1 MHQRPF
7 SSFQL
12 RPINQF
18 FWLALLAMI
27 LSLPIL
33 HADEIKVVEA
43 GKAVAEIVVG
53 EDATRVPKFAAKEL
67 QLYLQ
72 KISGAEVPIVSE
84 PTAGTPVQVYV
95 GKSRFTNEK
104 DLKTE
109 DLKFGA
115 YRMASGNDWIALL
128 GPDKDFEPIEPWGRS
143 KSKTETKRVNE
154 EFDKISGDTFWNNF
168 RMLYARKHDNLG
180 VWDYDDMGTLNA
192 VYKFLR
198 DLGVRWYAPGEIG
211 EVVPEMTDI
220 SFPAKTNQEVIP
232 DFPVRRISYFH
243 SNMGKPELTLWNL
256 RLGANYAQ
264 ELLGVTALGHGIKF
278 VIMRDEMKAKHPEMY
293 ALWGGERATGHKGGQ
308 GAPRLGSKLL
318 KEKHLKYA
326 ATVFDHFK
334 EPLISLDVVDGFS
347 GRISEDDRDQATPE
361 RGWKGSMSDYYWG
374 YVNSVASE
382 LYKSYPDRLVS
393 GLLYS
398 AYSLPPEK
406 IETMS
411 PNLMVIDTRH
421 RSRLGNPRIR
431 EESRDLRKAWLKKLP
446 SGKYMTWDY
455 YLQAWPARNPGP
467 PAYYPRLIAEDLKEL
482 KGVSLGDSIEVYDRR
497 PNEELG
503 FDEFAI
509 NHLNIYVTSRLW
521 WDADLDI
528 DAVLQDYYDN
538 YYGPAS
544 AQMKAFIEFSES
556 NWMTMK
562 RDADQI
568 AEAFAL
574 LETARKAAPQDSMYA
589 ERIDRI
595 RQYMEPL
602 VSLQAEL
609 KIGRQNIPE
618 ALASRREVE
627 KLTFDGQLNDPFWE
641 GVSSHSFKEL
651 KDGGVP
657 KFASDFKV
665 AVGTDG
671 MLYLGIRC
679 EDPDMAHLNSPSKDD
694 GDAAIWSGD
703 FVEILI
709 ETPVHSYYQICVGP
723 AGNIMDIDRG
733 DGINDGWKSGAEVRV
748 HHGEKEWT
756 IEMRI
761 PPAGA
766 MAAELDPNT
775 GISGDLPTQ
784 DAPWYINVCRARA
797 RGVTLD
803 LSAWSPTGGSF
814 HKPVPQAQKAFGR
827 LVSEPDNE

>member
-1 MHQRPF
+1 MQQKPLPFFPMRPLSQLIWR
-7 SSFQL
+7 SS
-12 RPINQF
+12 
-18 FWLALLAMI
+18 LAVI

-33 HADEIKVVEA
+33 SADEIKVVEG
-43 GKAVAEIVVG
+43 GKPVAEIVVG
-53 EDATRVPKFAAKEL
+53 EDATRVPIFAAKEL
-67 QLYLQ
+67 QVYLS
-72 KISGAEVPIVSE
+72 KISGVTLPIVRE
-84 PTAGTPVQVYV
+84 PTPGTPSQIYV
-95 GKSRFTNEK
+95 GKSRFTNERK
-104 DLKTE
+104 LKTE
-109 DLKFGA
+109 GLKYGG
-115 YRMASGNDWIALL
+115 YRMASGTNWIALL

-143 KSKTETKRVNE
+143 KSKEETKRVNE

-168 RMLYARKHDNLG
+168 RMLYARKHDDLG

-192 VYKFLR
+192 VYEFLR
-198 DLGVRWYAPGEIG
+198 GLGVRWYAPGEIG
-211 EVVPEMTDI
+211 EVVPKMTDI
-220 SFPAKTNQEVIP
+220 SFPAKTNNETKP
-232 DFPVRRISYFH
+232 DFPVRRISYFYDFL
-243 SNMGKPELTLWNL
+243 GKPELTLWNL

-264 ELLGVTALGHGIKF
+264 DLLGVTQLGHGIKF

-326 ATVFDHFK
+326 ETVFDHFK
-334 EPLISLDVVDGFS
+334 EPMISLDVVDGFS

-361 RGWKGSMSDYYWG
+361 RGWRGSMSDYYWG
-374 YVNSVASE
+374 YVDSVASE
-382 LYKSYPDRLVS
+382 LYKSHPDRLVS
-393 GLLYS
+393 GLLYG
-398 AYSLPPEK
+398 AYTFPPEK

-421 RSRLGNPRIR
+421 RSRLGNPQIR
-431 EESRDLRKAWLKKLP
+431 KESRDLRAAWLKKLP

-497 PNEELG
+497 PDEEIG

-521 WDADLDI
+521 WNADLDI
-528 DAVLQDYYDN
+528 AELLQDYYDN

-556 NWMTMK
+556 NWGTMNK
-562 RDADQI
+562 DADKI
-568 AEAFAL
+568 SEAFAL
-574 LETARKAAPQDSMYA
+574 LETAQKAAPKDSIYA
-589 ERIDRI
+589 ERIARV

-602 VSLQAEL
+602 VSRQAEL
-609 KIGRQNIPE
+609 KIGRQNVPE
-618 ALASRREVE
+618 ARAQRREAG
-627 KLTFDGQLNDPFWE
+627 KFAFDGQLNDPFWE
-641 GVSSHSFKEL
+641 GVSSQSFQQI
-651 KDGGVP
+651 KDGGP
-657 KFASDFKV
+657 PQFASEFK
-665 AVGTDG
+665 AAIGTDG

-679 EDPDMAHLNSPSKDD
+679 EDPDMAHLNSPSKAD
-694 GDAAIWSGD
+694 GDSAIWSGD
-703 FVEILI
+703 FLEILI
-709 ETPVHSYYQICVGP
+709 ETPDHSYYQICVGP
-723 AGNIMDIDRG
+723 AGNIMDIDRSEG
-733 DGINDGWKSGAEVRV
+733 LNDQWKSGAEVRV
-748 HHGEKEWT
+748 HHGAKEWT

-766 MAAELDPNT
+766 MAAELDANT
-775 GISGDLPTQ
+775 GISGDLPTE
-784 DAPWYINVCRARA
+784 DDPWYINVCRARV
-797 RGVTLD
+797 RGVEVD

-827 LVSEPDNE
+827 LVSEPANE